1 MAFFV
6 HVADE
11 SNMERSRTEAESL
24 VSADL
29 GMVPHHNDVTGF
41 VVKLIDVLGIL
52 RTNWLYGSTHRLV
65 VQPRPYRLS
74 ETFRAADNELLECY
88 ELP

>member
-52 RTNWLYGSTHRLV
+52 RTNRL
-65 VQPRPYRLS
+65 
-74 ETFRAADNELLECY
+74 N
-88 ELP
+88 